1 MESANRRAHQGG
13 VTPAQCQPHPQEIR
27 PYEVMNHNCPF
38 IIIARKCMSMDET
51 VFGQFRN
58 LPNKKIEKG
67 QKSSKKQTLR
77 NKMTH
82 LQNAFVVFF
91 YFWSYLIAICTSS
104 PRFLEV
110 LYSGSGFAHDSSLF
124 HVFFF
129 REIICMNTS
138 TMSCVGL
145 IYKHTY
151 IHIYISA
158 IIFISQY
165 HIHVHV

>member
-1 MESANRRAHQGG
+1 MKWWTIIVPLSSLQEN
-13 VTPAQCQPHPQEIR
+13 VCQWMKQ
-27 PYEVMNHNCPF
+27 F
-38 IIIARKCMSMDET
+38 
-51 VFGQFRN
+51 FGQFRN

-82 LQNAFVVFF
+82 LQNAFIVFF

-124 HVFFF
+124 HVLFF

-145 IYKHTY
+145 IYKL
-151 IHIYISA
+151 HIYIYIYICHYIYITVSYTCTC
-158 IIFISQY
+158 IITLCRYCMSWVNCVFIAY
-165 HIHVHV
+165 A